1 MFREFPELAGLRSE
15 DPELRLLKMEIAN
28 VFTDE
33 WTDD

>member
-1 MFREFPELAGLRSE
+1 MLGESPERAGLRSE
-15 DPELRLLKMEIAN
+15 DPELRLSKMEIAN